1 MPARPYPANPNSL
14 TTPTTPSFLTK
25 TRVLFLVL
33 TISAS
38 LVILASILYFLYH
51 LWQSLVHNRAKTIP
65 FDSSA
70 PLKLERFPYKE
81 LKSATNDF
89 DSSNVIGKG
98 GSGTVFRGILRSG
111 KLIAIKR
118 LDALSLQSE
127 REFQNEL
134 QILGGLR
141 SPFLVTL
148 LGYCVERNNRI
159 LVYEYMPNKSLQE
172 SLFGDGV
179 LILSWER
186 RFEIILDI
194 ARALE
199 FLHLGCDPPVIHGDV
214 KPSNVLLDFEYRA
227 KISDFGLSRIKVEGE
242 FGVDMF
248 SQDLGKS
255 QELSGNL
262 TPETPP
268 AISTPVE
275 DSPHEVDFALA
286 LQASSSSKNSKACY
300 NVKALN
306 LNSLNYNANIAN
318 AKGKEVSTV
327 VDFGVGGGGGGEYD
341 CWNHNKF
348 VVPYDD
354 EPCSID
360 DHSKELSNSNT
371 CSVVDEVVDMKQWGK
386 DWWWRQDG
394 SGELC
399 SKDYVTE
406 WIGSQIGPTTN
417 PDWDEE
423 KKSIPDKAD
432 LMMMEEEEE
441 EDMDISAPLDKPEEE
456 ANDEPHLQAF
466 GFEVSGKK
474 NRKKKPKKMQEWWK
488 EEHLAEISN
497 KKKGSNSTKSSN
509 KLKRLKAKFRKGFK
523 IPHFDM
529 GRRFY
534 FRRRKNFD
542 DQGGQIDCEDHQNG
556 EFSFRRGWKKKR
568 NNNNNNSIG
577 SDMWSGD
584 IFSRELS
591 STTSMRGT
599 LCYVAPEY
607 GGCGYLMEKADIYS
621 LGVLMLVIVSGR
633 RPLHVLASPMKLE
646 KANLISWCRHLAQ
659 AGNILELVDERLKD
673 EYNKDQASLCINLA
687 ITCLQKMPEFRPDIG
702 EIVRILRGEMEL
714 PPLPFEFSPSPPSKL
729 YSKCR
734 RKNKVIA
741 D

>member
-186 RFEIILDI
+186 
-194 ARALE
+194 
-199 FLHLGCDPPVIHGDV
+199 
-214 KPSNVLLDFEYRA
+214 
-227 KISDFGLSRIKVEGE
+227 
-242 FGVDMF
+242 
-248 SQDLGKS
+248 S

-262 TPETPP
+262 TPETP

-327 VDFGVGGGGGGEYD
+327 VDFGVGGGGGGGGEDD

>member
-1 MPARPYPANPNSL
+1 MPARPFPANPNSP
-14 TTPTTPSFLTK
+14 TPRPPSFLTK

-81 LKSATNDF
+81 LKNATNDF

-148 LGYCVERNNRI
+148 LGFCVERNNRI

-172 SLFGDGV
+172 SLFGEGV

-255 QELSGNL
+255 QELWKSEELSGNL
-262 TPETPP
+262 TPETP

-275 DSPHEVDFALA
+275 SPHEVDFALA
-286 LQASSSSKNSKACY
+286 LQASSSSKNSRTCY

-306 LNSLNYNANIAN
+306 LNSVNYNANINESDVRNDN

-327 VDFGVGGGGGGEYD
+327 EFGGED
-341 CWNHNKF
+341 DWNHNKF
-348 VVPYDD
+348 VPYDD

-360 DHSKELSNSNT
+360 HSKEFNSNS
-371 CSVVDEVVDMKQWGK
+371 CSVADEAVDMKQWGK

-423 KKSIPDKAD
+423 KKSIPDKTD
-432 LMMMEEEEE
+432 LM
-441 EDMDISAPLDKPEEE
+441 DNSAPLDKLEEV
-456 ANDEPHLQAF
+456 NEPHLQAF
-466 GFEVSGKK
+466 GFEVPEKKESKKGKK

-488 EEHLAEISN
+488 EEHLAEIS
-497 KKKGSNSTKSSN
+497 KKKGSRS
-509 KLKRLKAKFRKGFK
+509 KLKKLEAKWRKGFK
-523 IPHFDM
+523 IPNFDL
-529 GRRFY
+529 GRQFY

-542 DQGGQIDCEDHQNG
+542 EQGQIDCDENG
-556 EFSFRRGWKKKR
+556 EFSFRRGWKKR
-568 NNNNNNSIG
+568 NNNSVG

-584 IFSRELS
+584 LFSRELS

-621 LGVLMLVIVSGR
+621 LGVLILVIVSGR

-659 AGNILELVDERLKD
+659 AGNVLELVDERLKD

-687 ITCLQKMPEFRPDIG
+687 ITCLQKMPELRPDIG
-702 EIVRILRGEMEL
+702 EIVRILRGEMGL

-734 RKNKVIA
+734 RKQKA
-741 D
+741 TAE

>member
-1 MPARPYPANPNSL
+1 MPSRPFPANPNSP
-14 TTPTTPSFLTK
+14 TPRPPSFLTK

-51 LWQSLVHNRAKTIP
+51 LWHSLVHRAKTIP

-81 LKSATNDF
+81 LKNATNDF

-98 GSGTVFRGILRSG
+98 GSGTVFRGILKNG

-172 SLFGDGV
+172 SLFADGV
-179 LILSWER
+179 LSLSWER
-186 RFEIILDI
+186 RFEIILDV

-199 FLHLGCDPPVIHGDV
+199 FLHLGCDPPVIHGDI
-214 KPSNVLLDFEYRA
+214 KPSNVLLDFHHRA
-227 KISDFGLSRIKVEGE
+227 KISDFGLSRIRVEGE

-255 QELSGNL
+255 QELWKSQEL
-262 TPETPP
+262 TSETP
-268 AISTPVE
+268 AVGTPVE
-275 DSPHEVDFALA
+275 SPHEVDFALA
-286 LQASSSSKNSKACY
+286 LQASSSSKNSRTCY

-306 LNSLNYNANIAN
+306 LNSANYNANIANENDVRSNN
-318 AKGKEVSTV
+318 AKGKEVSTLN
-327 VDFGVGGGGGGEYD
+327 FGGDE
-341 CWNHNKF
+341 WNHRF
-348 VVPYDD
+348 VPYDD

-360 DHSKELSNSNT
+360 HSKELNSNS
-371 CSVVDEVVDMKQWGK
+371 CSVVDEAVDMKQWGK

-406 WIGSQIGPTTN
+406 WIGSQICPSTN

-423 KKSIPDKAD
+423 KKSVPEKPD
-432 LMMMEEEEE
+432 LM
-441 EDMDISAPLDKPEEE
+441 DHSTPLDKLEE
-456 ANDEPHLQAF
+456 AHEPHLQGF
-466 GFEVSGKK
+466 GFGNLDNGFEKKESKGRK

-488 EEHLAEISN
+488 EEHLAEIS
-497 KKKGSNSTKSSN
+497 KKKGGRS
-509 KLKRLKAKFRKGFK
+509 KLKKLEAKWRKGFK
-523 IPHFDM
+523 IPHFDL
-529 GRRFY
+529 GRRLY
-534 FRRRKNFD
+534 FHRRKNFD
-542 DQGGQIDCEDHQNG
+542 EQGQVDCDENG
-556 EFSFRRGWKKKR
+556 EFSFRRGWKKR
-568 NNNNNNSIG
+568 NNHSAG

-584 IFSRELS
+584 LFSRELS

-621 LGVLMLVIVSGR
+621 LGVLILVIVSGR

-687 ITCLQKMPEFRPDIG
+687 ITCLQKMPELRPDIG
-702 EIVRILRGEMEL
+702 EIVRVLRGEMEL

-729 YSKCR
+729 YSKSR
-734 RKNKVIA
+734 RKHKVPA
-741 D
+741 ELAL

>member
-186 RFEIILDI
+186 
-194 ARALE
+194 
-199 FLHLGCDPPVIHGDV
+199 
-214 KPSNVLLDFEYRA
+214 
-227 KISDFGLSRIKVEGE
+227 
-242 FGVDMF
+242 
-248 SQDLGKS
+248 S

-354 EPCSID
+354 EPYSID

-432 LMMMEEEEE
+432 LMMMEEEEEE

-523 IPHFDM
+523 IPHFDI

-621 LGVLMLVIVSGR
+621 LGVLILVIVSGR